1 MDTKDLLQIARET
14 IGKVTYCFAV
24 TAAAGRE
31 EANARI
37 IQPSALREDW
47 SVGFMTNRRCRK
59 VAEMEASGRLTL
71 GYQYDPEAAYV
82 ALLGR
87 PEIIDD
93 VDAKRA
99 VWRDESYRWHP
110 GGPEDPDVVL
120 VELVT
125 DRIELWNLK
134 RGVTPAPEGLNS
146 AVLRRDGDGW
156 VYGET
161 SPPAA

>member
-24 TAAAGRE
+24 TVAAGRE
-31 EANARI
+31 EASARI

-71 GYQYDPEAAYV
+71 GYQHDPEAAYV
-82 ALLGR
+82 TLSGR

-93 VDAKRA
+93 VEAKRA
-99 VWRDESYRWHP
+99 VWCDESYRWHP

-120 VELVT
+120 VELMT

-146 AVLRRDGDGW
+146 AVLQREGDGW